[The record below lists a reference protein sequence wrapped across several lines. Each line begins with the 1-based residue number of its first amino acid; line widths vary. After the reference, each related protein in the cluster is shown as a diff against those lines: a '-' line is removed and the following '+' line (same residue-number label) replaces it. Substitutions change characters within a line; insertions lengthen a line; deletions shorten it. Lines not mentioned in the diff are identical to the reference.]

1 MSRSLT
7 TFGRNPNTIMASGF
21 VKLDKKSVEKHI
33 NVSSG
38 LELTIGVMDRKNQA
52 ITEPEKYIKDKK
64 LIWDSIVKG
73 FPPPGPGVIPALY
86 LKLPGTAKN
95 NRYLPTMSSLAREF
109 VNIAKA
115 LIASG
120 VEDQV
125 AKEQADAQVKMILAQ
140 RIAQFSTAFP
150 GLTDDA
156 YDVGSAYKIQGQQ
169 LNAIKSGFKSPEKYK
184 KYKAAYR
191 ATKNI

>member
-1 MSRSLT
+1 MSITNYGSSMAIGLLDL
-7 TFGRNPNTIMASGF
+7 NKPATI
-21 VKLDKKSVEKHI
+21 LKHI
-33 NVSSG
+33 MVSSG
-38 LELTIGVMDRKNQA
+38 MELTIGVMDRKNQA
-52 ITEPEKYIKDKK
+52 ITAPEKYIKDKK

-109 VNIAKA
+109 ANISNA

-120 VEDQV
+120 VEPTV

-156 YDVGSAYKIQGQQ
+156 YDAASAYTMQGQQ
-169 LNAIKSGFKSPEKYK
+169 MNAVQAGLKSPEKYK